1 MTRPLAVILAASA
14 VALAYAVTRI
24 RALGWDVDL
33 TAVPA
38 VAWAALA
45 AVALGWR
52 IAFRAG
58 RYVQAWDH
66 SRRGVLHGHLNLIR
80 GKR

>member
-1 MTRPLAVILAASA
+1 MTRPLAVILAATALA
-14 VALAYAVTRI
+14 VAYAVARI
-24 RALGWDVDL
+24 RALGFDLDL
-33 TAVPA
+33 TAVPVWAWGSLA
-38 VAWAALA
+38 VVALA
-45 AVALGWR
+45 SRVV
-52 IAFRAG
+52 FRAG